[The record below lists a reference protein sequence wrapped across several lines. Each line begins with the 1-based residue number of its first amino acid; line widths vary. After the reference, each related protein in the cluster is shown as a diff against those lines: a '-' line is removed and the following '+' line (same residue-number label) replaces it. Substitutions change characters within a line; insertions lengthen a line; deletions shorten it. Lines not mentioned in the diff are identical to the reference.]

1 MFEEEDEFQQE
12 PEATLQFSIYSS
24 TALDVIL
31 RDGEVRSITSE
42 HPNFLKL
49 RSALLEDAQAL
60 SDQDVREIL
69 DFAFEIGE
77 KLQSL
82 SERVKFD
89 GSNVFFDGDV
99 VHNTL
104 SDHIVR
110 MAQDKNPRLTAMVKF
125 LENLAHNPSE
135 ASRNSLFDW
144 IENLRNLGEELTITK
159 DGMLLAYK
167 GVKIDSEGV
176 SRSISSGPGIIDGVP
191 YKGHLP
197 NREGSVI
204 EIARSY
210 VDANVA
216 VGCSRGLHAGTWAY
230 AHGFAQGRTLEVEIN
245 PRDVVSVPADCAW
258 QKLRVSRYV
267 VLKEVDAPETLPVY
281 AEVEEWSDEEVQD
294 WIDAGYDRMDAEDFQ
309 DRGFTYEE
317 ALDAVEEGEVDLEA
331 WEVEGFDADDIE
343 YYREELGLTLEE
355 AIEARDDADEDEAE
369 ADDRYTDWL
378 LEGFTREQADGWMNI
393 GYSVDEAIADMKE
406 EDVASNG
413 ECEDSE
419 DAEDADASEDSEDK
433 PEAHV
438 VDGSLVDA
446 FSAPV
451 SKKKRKKNKKKNK
464 KATEQ

>member
-1 MFEEEDEFQQE
+1 MIDYDNEEYLDEEES
-12 PEATLQFSIYSS
+12 EAQLQFSIYSS
-24 TALDVIL
+24 TGLDVIL
-31 RDGEVRSITSE
+31 RDGEIRSITSE
-42 HPNFLKL
+42 HPNFIKL
-49 RSALLEDAQAL
+49 RTALLEDAQAL

-77 KLQSL
+77 KLENL

-110 MAQDKNPRLTAMVKF
+110 MAQEKNPRLGAMVKF
-125 LENLAHNPSE
+125 LENLAQNPSE

-167 GVKIDSEGV
+167 GVMIDSEGV

-210 VDANVA
+210 VDANAA
-216 VGCSRGLHAGTWAY
+216 VGCSRGLHAGTWGY
-230 AHGFAQGRTLEVEIN
+230 AHGFARGRTLEVEIN

-267 VLKEVDAPETLPVY
+267 VIRETDAPETLPVY
-281 AEVEEWSDEEVQD
+281 AEVAEWTEDEIQAWV
-294 WIDAGYDRMDAEDFQ
+294 DAGYDRLDAEEFQ
-309 DRGFTYEE
+309 DGGYSYEE
-317 ALDAVEEGEVDLEA
+317 ALDSVEESEVDVEA
-331 WEVEGFDADDIE
+331 WEAEGFDEDDIV
-343 YYREELGLTLEE
+343 YYRDELGLTLEE
-355 AIEARDDADEDEAE
+355 AIEARDE
-369 ADDRYTDWL
+369 ADDDDASEDDQYTEWL
-378 LEGFTREQADGWMNI
+378 AEGFTREQADGWMGI
-393 GYSVDEAIADMKE
+393 GYNVDEAIADMKD
-406 EDVASNG
+406 EDVTANG
-413 ECEDSE
+413 ECED
-419 DAEDADASEDSEDK
+419 AEGEESEDSEEK
-433 PEAHV
+433 PEPHV
-438 VDGSLVDA
+438 VKGSLVDA
-446 FSAPV
+446 FTAPK
-451 SKKKRKKNKKKNK
+451 KKKRKKNKKNK